1 MDILLPVLAI
11 GGMGL
16 IFGAILAVASKI
28 FAVDIDERVP
38 QIVEVLPGANCG
50 GCGFA
55 GCNAYADAVVKGE
68 AAVNCCPVGGEIA
81 AEKIAYIMGV
91 TAEKSVKQAARVLC
105 QGSLENTDTRYEYD
119 GPMDCLTADRLGGG
133 PKSCAYGCM
142 GLGSC
147 TSVCK
152 FGAIE
157 VKDGVAVVDEEKC
170 TACGACVN
178 ICPKHVIAILP
189 VTSKVTVKCSS
200 KDKGKKTRTVC
211 KTGCI
216 GCGICAK
223 NCPKE
228 AITVE
233 NNVASINSE
242 LCVSCGIC
250 AAKCPQKC
258 IISTRVIKK
267 AAVPNSIDDNRDDDA
282 PPKIQVAKKANKIS
296 GSLSNN

>member
-1 MDILLPVLAI
+1 MDILLPILAI

-16 IFGAILAVASKI
+16 IFGAALAIASKI

-38 QIVEVLPGANCG
+38 KITEVLPGANCG

-55 GCNAYADAVVKGE
+55 GCNAYADAVVKGK
-68 AAVNCCPVGGEIA
+68 ASVNCCPVGGEIA
-81 AEKIAYIMGV
+81 AGKIAAIMGV
-91 TAEKSVKQAARVLC
+91 TAEKTVKKAARVLC

-133 PKSCAYGCM
+133 PKSCSYGCI

-157 VKDGVAVVDEEKC
+157 VNNGVAVVNEEKC

-178 ICPKHVIAILP
+178 ICPKNIITILP
-189 VTSKVTVKCSS
+189 VSSKVTVKCSS

-211 KTGCI
+211 QTGCI

-223 NCPKE
+223 SCPKE
-228 AITVE
+228 AISLE
-233 NNVASINSE
+233 NNVAAINSE
-242 LCVSCGIC
+242 LCVNCGIC
-250 AAKCPQKC
+250 ANKCPQKC
-258 IISTRVIKK
+258 IISTRVVKK
-267 AAVPNSIDDNRDDDA
+267 AEAPKPTDNNQSNDDT
-282 PPKIQVAKKANKIS
+282 PPKIQVIKKAVKFS
-296 GSLSNN
+296 GRMQ